1 MLRRLHY
8 CLLALFLLLVATVRA
23 AEVTTFI
30 DVGPDVPALEAGDC
44 NIFLNQLFSSDVDS
58 SNGVSES
65 EYHSF
70 LVSIEDPTHV
80 AQYFAD
86 YPSFGSLPWVFRV
99 VHKSLACHCQ
109 QLGLGDD
116 CCKGKDA
123 EISLLG
129 LDDDVT
135 GDAAQISELEEYRV
149 LVCQQIAFV
158 LAKSVPNPMNT
169 TTSDASANTT
179 TSTTTTTTAEDAV
192 GSQAQVPNPNPAD
205 MAPSTV
211 TSTSNGDTENGS
223 IPNTTTSTTT
233 TTTTAEDPV
242 GSQAQVPNP
251 NPTDMAP
258 SIVTSTSN
266 GDTDIDESIVGEQAN
281 DTGSV
286 SSGIGAGGIIGI
298 ILAVLLC
305 CIVCCL
311 VSRNRERFVRK
322 SPATKDV
329 ETPPP
334 LAVEEHDPKPQ
345 PKVMNDD
352 EDSVVSEFVDDIDD
366 EKFVEESEDGK
377 RASAGSALA
386 AIGAASNVAIN
397 LIAPPPAT

>member
-1 MLRRLHY
+1 MITLG
-8 CLLALFLLLVATVRA
+8 T
-23 AEVTTFI
+23 I

-44 NIFLNQLFSSDVDS
+44 NIFLSQLVSSDVDS

-80 AQYFAD
+80 AQYFED

-109 QLGLGDD
+109 QLGLGDN
-116 CCKGKDA
+116 CCKGRDA

-158 LAKSVPNPMNT
+158 LAKSVPNTMNT
-169 TTSDASANTT
+169 TMSAASTNTT
-179 TSTTTTTTAEDAV
+179 TNTTTTTVENPM
-192 GSQAQVPNPNPAD
+192 GSTAQVPNPTPTDVTMSA
-205 MAPSTV
+205 AST
-211 TSTSNGDTENGS
+211 
-223 IPNTTTSTTT
+223 NTTTTT
-233 TTTTAEDPV
+233 TTTTAEDSV
-242 GSQAQVPNP
+242 GSTAQVPNP
-251 NPTDMAP
+251 TPTDVAP
-258 SIVTSTSN
+258 STGISTSN
-266 GDTDIDESIVGEQAN
+266 GDTAIDESIVGEQAN
-281 DTGSV
+281 DMGSGG
-286 SSGIGAGGIIGI
+286 SGIGAGGIIGI
-298 ILAVLLC
+298 VFAVLLC

-311 VSRNRERFVRK
+311 VSRDREKFVRK
-322 SPATKDV
+322 SPATIDV

-334 LAVEEHDPKPQ
+334 LAVEEHDLKPQ
-345 PKVMNDD
+345 LKVMNDD
-352 EDSVVSEFVDDIDD
+352 EGSVVSEFVDDIDD
-366 EKFVEESEDGK
+366 EKFVEEGGDGK

-386 AIGAASNVAIN
+386 AIGAASNVAVN
-397 LIAPPPAT
+397 LIAPPPAKGLQV

>member
-1 MLRRLHY
+1 M
-8 CLLALFLLLVATVRA
+8 
-23 AEVTTFI
+23 VTLGTI
-30 DVGPDVPALEAGDC
+30 DVGPDVPALEARDC
-44 NIFLNQLFSSDVDS
+44 NIFLNQLVSSDVDS

-80 AQYFAD
+80 AQYFED

-109 QLGLGDD
+109 QLGLSDD

-129 LDDDVT
+129 LDDDVI

-169 TTSDASANTT
+169 TTSEASTNTN
-179 TSTTTTTTAEDAV
+179 TSTTMTTTAEDPM
-192 GSQAQVPNPNPAD
+192 GLPAQLPNPTPTD
-205 MAPSTV
+205 PAPSTA
-211 TSTSNGDTENGS
+211 TSTSNGDTE
-223 IPNTTTSTTT
+223 
-233 TTTTAEDPV
+233 
-242 GSQAQVPNP
+242 
-251 NPTDMAP
+251 
-258 SIVTSTSN
+258 
-266 GDTDIDESIVGEQAN
+266 IDESIVGEQAN
-281 DTGSV
+281 NDMGSV
-286 SSGIGAGGIIGI
+286 SSGLGTGGIIGI
-298 ILAVLLC
+298 VVAVLLC

-311 VSRNRERFVRK
+311 ASRNRERFLRNK
-322 SPATKDV
+322 SSATIDV

-334 LAVEEHDPKPQ
+334 MAVEEHDPKPQ

-352 EDSVVSEFVDDIDD
+352 EGSVVSEFVDDIDD
-366 EKFVEESEDGK
+366 EKFVEEGEDGK

-386 AIGAASNVAIN
+386 AIGAASNVAVN
-397 LIAPPPAT
+397 LIAPPPAKGVQV

>member
-30 DVGPDVPALEAGDC
+30 DVGPDVPALEAVHC
-44 NIFLNQLFSSDVDS
+44 NIFLNQLVSSDVDS

-86 YPSFGSLPWVFRV
+86 YPSFGSLPWLFRV

-116 CCKGKDA
+116 CCEGKDA

-179 TSTTTTTTAEDAV
+179 TSTTT
-192 GSQAQVPNPNPAD
+192 
-205 MAPSTV
+205 
-211 TSTSNGDTENGS
+211 
-223 IPNTTTSTTT
+223 
-233 TTTTAEDPV
+233 AEDPV

-258 SIVTSTSN
+258 STVTSTSN
-266 GDTDIDESIVGEQAN
+266 GDTEIDESIVGEQAN

-322 SPATKDV
+322 SPATIDV

-352 EDSVVSEFVDDIDD
+352 EGSVVSEFVDDIDD
-366 EKFVEESEDGK
+366 EKFVEESEGGK

-386 AIGAASNVAIN
+386 AIGAASNVAVN
-397 LIAPPPAT
+397 LIAPPPAKGVKV